1 MVFGVPKETAGKGP
15 FEEKRV
21 SVSPAGVRELVEAG
35 AEVIVESGAGADA
48 GFVDEAYRKVG
59 AQVVYTQEEVFGR
72 ADTIVKIARPSDR
85 EIELTR
91 QGASVLAFWHMAVAF
106 DQLKEPVEQKGIT
119 ALGYE
124 VIQEADG
131 AIPILRVSS
140 EIAGCLAPQIAG
152 HLLQSDAGGIGIL
165 LPGAPGIPPADVVIV
180 GGGTLGFYA
189 ARTFLGLGCSV
200 YILDRSKKRL
210 EELDQLFG
218 GRVITAL
225 ATRENLEKFVAFAEV
240 LVGAVLKPGEVA
252 PVVVTREMV
261 KEMRPGTVIID
272 FSFDQGGCVE
282 TTRLQGPSGGLFVRE
297 DVLHFAVAN
306 CPSLVSR
313 SATHALTH
321 VLLPYLLRLQEQG
334 LEGTLRQRGPLAS
347 GCYAY
352 HGQWV
357 RNGLVDNT
365 KDLDSLV
372 REG

>member
-1 MVFGVPKETAGKGP
+1 MLFGVPKETAGKGP

-152 HLLQSDAGGIGIL
+152 HR
-165 LPGAPGIPPADVVIV
+165 
-180 GGGTLGFYA
+180 GTLGFYA

>member
-1 MVFGVPKETAGKGP
+1 MLFGVPKETAGKGP

-180 GGGTLGFYA
+180 DRPSRGAPEIPNRMDRNPFDRGKRSMRVNLKSA
-189 ARTFLGLGCSV
+189 AGV
-200 YILDRSKKRL
+200 AVVKRMI
-210 EELDQLFG
+210 E
-218 GRVITAL
+218 TS
-225 ATRENLEKFVAFAEV
+225 
-240 LVGAVLKPGEVA
+240 